1 MVKREL
7 QPPRDQEQ
15 QSTCSN
21 NNCPI
26 KEEETPME
34 VSKEEAKSPGGEE
47 EEEDQPLDMS
57 KTSSTI
63 KHRPV
68 AESVEQAQLFS
79 GLHLL
84 RDIAVGILEAER
96 RQLAAQPALA

>member
-34 VSKEEAKSPGGEE
+34 VSKEEAKSPGGE